1 MEINLP
7 KKLYYSIGEVAKAFD
22 VNTSLIRF
30 WENQFD
36 ILKPKKN
43 AKGDRKFTPEDVKNL
58 ELIYY
63 LVKVRGFTLD
73 GAKIQLKEKKQKTL
87 ERFEIVRKLEAIKQE
102 LLKIKEQL

>member
-7 KKLYYSIGEVAKAFD
+7 KKLYYSIGEVAKAFN

-36 ILKPKKN
+36 ILNPKKN
-43 AKGDRKFTPEDVKNL
+43 AKGDRKFTSADIKNL

-73 GAKIQLKEKKQKTL
+73 GAKIQLKENRQKTL
-87 ERFEIVRKLEAIKQE
+87 ERFEIIQKLESIKSE
-102 LLKIKEQL
+102 LIKIKEQL